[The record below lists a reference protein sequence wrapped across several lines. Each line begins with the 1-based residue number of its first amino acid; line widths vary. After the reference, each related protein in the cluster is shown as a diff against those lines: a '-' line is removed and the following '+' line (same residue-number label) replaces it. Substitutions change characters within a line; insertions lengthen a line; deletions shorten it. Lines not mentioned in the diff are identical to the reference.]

1 MEGKE
6 AWISQGYF
14 RVFIRVWLDEEN
26 QYVNMDVLEAD
37 KFVGWNTDEKIIFLW
52 FAIEH
57 CCEEL
62 KSLTIRGLTSKA
74 KDFFIGSRTNWT
86 ARGRNRLA
94 NRE

>member
-6 AWISQGYF
+6 AWISQDYL

-52 FAIEH
+52 FAIDH
-57 CCEEL
+57 CEEF
-62 KSLTIRGLTSKA
+62 KSLAVRDLTSKA
-74 KDFFIGSRTNWT
+74 KDFFIGSRTKWT

>member
-6 AWISQGYF
+6 AWISQDYL

-26 QYVNMDVLEAD
+26 HYVNMDVLEAD

-57 CCEEL
+57 CEDFKHL
-62 KSLTIRGLTSKA
+62 AIRDLTSKA
-74 KDFFIGSRTNWT
+74 KEFFVGSRTKWT